1 MKHMRWLRM
10 SLMAFAAVGL
20 FGGCNSDDGGSSDGG
35 GSGSSSVVGTWG
47 VADGTTAT
55 PETASTWW
63 VFYSDGRFTYFN
75 NPELTSVHLTG
86 TYTADGSTF
95 VGSFVNPG
103 VGDGN
108 IEGTVAGD
116 GKTFQMDFIEHWH
129 DPSKHVP
136 LAGVR
141 L

>member
-1 MKHMRWLRM
+1 MRQMRWLALG
-10 SLMAFAAVGL
+10 LMAMAATGL
-20 FGGCNSDDGGSSDGG
+20 FAGCNSDDGGSSD
-35 GSGSSSVVGTWG
+35 SGSSGGGSVVGTWA
-47 VADGTTAT
+47 VTEGTSVT
-55 PETASTWW
+55 PETATSWW
-63 VFYSDGRFTYFN
+63 VFYSDGNFTYFN

-95 VGSFVNPG
+95 AGSFVNPG

-108 IEGTVAGD
+108 IDGVVSDD